1 MPHLCRFAA
10 LPSPESIINFEVPA
24 CTNKQV
30 SARLGL
36 GSGALEPQTATDKAS
51 SKKISF
57 VVDGIS
63 SLTKFLNNLS

>member
-1 MPHLCRFAA
+1 MPQLCRFAA

-24 CTNKQV
+24 WTNKQV

-36 GSGALEPQTATDKAS
+36 GRGAREPQTATDKAS

-57 VVDGIS
+57 AVDESI
-63 SLTKFLNNLS
+63 SLTTFLNNLS